1 MRRMLSFGV
10 AAMLTAIALTAWA
23 MATTRSQSKPE
34 NPVTIDTFALTM
46 NAAVLPVQRY
56 DAF

>member
-1 MRRMLSFGV
+1 MLSFGV